1 MTLTDK
7 IAMGSGIAML
17 AIALVVFI
25 IRLMR
30 VRAGAAGQKKR
41 VSAALRRFAAPR
53 GYRVIDGARFIMGPL
68 TGWADHLL
76 IGVFGVLLVYDLSI
90 QGEYYGKPADEKWTV
105 AASGGKR
112 WAVGNPLLEAGKCE
126 GRVRTLLKDAGI
138 KIPVERAVVIA
149 CPLKGSVSHIP
160 SEDVMLLH
168 KLGNYLGKEKFETDR
183 GIDVEKVDQV
193 LSAAKK

>member
-53 GYRVIDGARFIMGPL
+53 GYRVIDDARFIIGPL
-68 TGWADHLL
+68 NGWADHLL
-76 IGVFGVLLVYDLSI
+76 IGEFGVLLVYDLSI
-90 QGEYYGKPADEKWTV
+90 QGEYYGNPADEKWTV
-105 AASGGKR
+105 AAAGGKR
-112 WAVGNPLLEAGKCE
+112 WAVGNPLPEAGKCE
-126 GRVRTLLKDAGI
+126 GRVRTLL
-138 KIPVERAVVIA
+138 
-149 CPLKGSVSHIP
+149 
-160 SEDVMLLH
+160 
-168 KLGNYLGKEKFETDR
+168 
-183 GIDVEKVDQV
+183 
-193 LSAAKK
+193 